1 MGGIHT
7 AVALQAG
14 VRAVPA
20 VQAVAVLGGAVGVVA
35 VVRAVFIG
43 VVPHPPDIQAVQ
55 IPYTP
60 TKAASKL
67 EKTRATPRYGL
78 K

>member
-20 VQAVAVLGGAVGVVA
+20 VQAAAVRGVAVGVVA

-43 VVPHPPDIQAVQ
+43 VVPHPLDIQAVQ
-55 IPYTP
+55 AHYTP
-60 TKAASKL
+60 IKAASKL
-67 EKTRATPRYGL
+67 EKTKATPRYGL